1 MKHCMYLCVLR
12 WFSCVFLNSEEVE
25 LRFEEGKVHGENV
38 MYGTRP
44 SVFHG
49 NGPSKVLSLC

>member
-1 MKHCMYLCVLR
+1 MYLSVLR
-12 WFSCVFLNSEEVE
+12 WFCVVSLNSEEVE
-25 LRFEEGKVHGENV
+25 LRFEEGKVRGENV

-44 SVFHG
+44 SIFHG